1 MMTYAE
7 ACIRERQ
14 ENVTEDFIRGAVWA
28 IMKVYELVPYDRTKS
43 YKERID
49 MILDLEKTFPD
60 YIAAEKESFEFNRGA
75 THGLESFALRVAK
88 DEHLDYGDRL
98 TIIGSYGVDYIAE
111 EEDALQMYQEE
122 FPEGEEKEIS
132 IQNITQKL
140 EWARNIEKNKSL
152 VVFYRLFSN
161 LLRMTLPFC
170 YLLSVA
176 LAATLTSDLES
187 LQLVV
192 KPIFFT
198 TILFVLNNGIVDNLC
213 SKINSFSH
221 FSKMFTK

>member
-28 IMKVYELVPYDRTKS
+28 IMKVYELVPYDPSKS

-49 MILDLEKTFPD
+49 MILDLENTFPD

-75 THGLESFALRVAK
+75 THGLESYA
-88 DEHLDYGDRL
+88 DRL
-98 TIIGSYGVDYIAE
+98 TIIGGYGVDYIAE

-140 EWARNIEKNKSL
+140 EWARNIEKNKSW
-152 VVFYRLFSN
+152 
-161 LLRMTLPFC
+161 
-170 YLLSVA
+170 
-176 LAATLTSDLES
+176 
-187 LQLVV
+187 
-192 KPIFFT
+192 
-198 TILFVLNNGIVDNLC
+198 
-213 SKINSFSH
+213 
-221 FSKMFTK
+221 

>member
-28 IMKVYELVPYDRTKS
+28 IMKVYELVPYDPSKS

-49 MILDLEKTFPD
+49 MILDLENTFPD

-88 DEHLDYGDRL
+88 DE
-98 TIIGSYGVDYIAE
+98 YIAE

-140 EWARNIEKNKSL
+140 EWARNIEKNKSW
-152 VVFYRLFSN
+152 
-161 LLRMTLPFC
+161 
-170 YLLSVA
+170 
-176 LAATLTSDLES
+176 
-187 LQLVV
+187 
-192 KPIFFT
+192 
-198 TILFVLNNGIVDNLC
+198 
-213 SKINSFSH
+213 
-221 FSKMFTK
+221 

>member
-7 ACIRERQ
+7 VCIRERQ

-28 IMKVYELVPYDRTKS
+28 IMKVYELVPYDPSKS

-88 DEHLDYGDRL
+88 DEYLDYGDRL
-98 TIIGSYGVDYIAE
+98 TVIGGYGVDYIAE

-132 IQNITQKL
+132 IRNITEKL
-140 EWARNIEKNKSL
+140 EWAKNIEKNKSW
-152 VVFYRLFSN
+152 
-161 LLRMTLPFC
+161 
-170 YLLSVA
+170 
-176 LAATLTSDLES
+176 
-187 LQLVV
+187 
-192 KPIFFT
+192 
-198 TILFVLNNGIVDNLC
+198 
-213 SKINSFSH
+213 
-221 FSKMFTK
+221 